1 MLIEQELVDQSPKL
15 LVSNLFAEQTE
26 ASFLLLS
33 LWINMSKNNIVTNI
47 YRNETYYLA
56 GKASIFDVYK
66 QNLNLMH
73 GLCFCFKME
82 NRYIALRRQ
91 VSVL

>member
-47 YRNETYYLA
+47 YRNETY
-56 GKASIFDVYK
+56 
-66 QNLNLMH
+66 
-73 GLCFCFKME
+73 
-82 NRYIALRRQ
+82 
-91 VSVL
+91 